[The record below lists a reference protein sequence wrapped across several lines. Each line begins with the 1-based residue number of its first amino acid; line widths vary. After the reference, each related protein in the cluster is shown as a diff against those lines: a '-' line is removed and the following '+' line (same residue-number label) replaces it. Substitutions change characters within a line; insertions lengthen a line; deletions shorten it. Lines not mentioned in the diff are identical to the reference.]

1 MELQALAEVIDQLC
15 DTDPAAWAGDGDA
28 VVTLHRLSTR
38 LESIVTGAMAA
49 FEASGTWSADGARSA
64 TAWINTRCRTHPG
77 HTGRLARRGRA
88 LREMPAAAEAFG
100 GGEITGDHVDALV
113 RIRNPRTRG
122 CFERDEE
129 QLVAYAKELKFPEF
143 MRTLAYWEQFAD
155 PDGTEAAAERQR
167 SRRDVIVS
175 ESIGGMWLGTITL
188 DPVSGTIVHNE
199 LDRIER
205 AMFEADWAEATER
218 LGHVPTVADLRRTP
232 ADRRADA
239 LAEMAVR
246 SASCPDG
253 ARRPRPLFS
262 VLVDY
267 PTLHGR
273 LCQLARGTVVT
284 PGSLVPWLEAAEI
297 ERAVFTPGGRVEVGH
312 TTRLF
317 TGATR
322 RAIELRD
329 RECTHPY
336 CDEPAERCQ
345 VDHILEYR
353 NGGLTTQANGRML
366 CAFHNRLRNYER
378 PPPDDDT
385 G

>member
-1 MELQALAEVIDQLC
+1 
-15 DTDPAAWAGDGDA
+15 
-28 VVTLHRLSTR
+28 
-38 LESIVTGAMAA
+38 
-49 FEASGTWSADGARSA
+49 
-64 TAWINTRCRTHPG
+64 
-77 HTGRLARRGRA
+77 
-88 LREMPAAAEAFG
+88 
-100 GGEITGDHVDALV
+100 
-113 RIRNPRTRG
+113 
-122 CFERDEE
+122 
-129 QLVAYAKELKFPEF
+129 

-175 ESIGGMWLGTITL
+175 ESIGGMWLGKITL

-284 PGSLVPWLEAAEI
+284 PGSLVPWLEAADI